1 MGLFNK
7 TNQEESLHL
16 DVFQQV
22 SNICALVATSF
33 DEQDLLEKSLRQT
46 MQLVGATR
54 GSIFLLDSNGKDL
67 TLKFAVGLQR
77 DEQEKM
83 VKKMG
88 EGIIGHVA
96 KLKLPIVV
104 DDIETDDRFHD
115 FKARKSYRTPSFICA
130 PLIIK
135 DKLVGIL
142 NITDKESGLRFTKNE
157 MQLLDFLSSQIALN
171 YRRIELYQKFK
182 SMVKETKTLKD
193 RLGQSD
199 QEAKNLKKQIHIHE
213 RLATIGKLAGGIAHE
228 FNNPLDGVMRYTNL
242 CLEHIKEDE
251 VVRGYLLEIKHG
263 LNRMANIVRNLLACS
278 RNELPHG
285 EQRISF
291 QQALD
296 RSLAS
301 VHTDIEHK
309 NIKIEKKLEGDIP
322 PIRDLG
328 LERILANIIRNAVE
342 AITDNTGKVTIEARC
357 ENDILHIKIRDT
369 GVGIPLG
376 DAQKIFEPFYTTKSI
391 NKGCGLGLT
400 IVGEIVK
407 SYNGK
412 IDVESEPGKQTT
424 FFIDLPLLPLS
435 QRLPEGREPA
445 RQS

>member
-1 MGLFNK
+1 MGLFAK
-7 TNQEESLHL
+7 TEQEESAQL

-22 SNICALVATSF
+22 SDICALVATAIS
-33 DEQDLLEKSLRQT
+33 EEDLLEKSLQRT

-54 GSIFLLDSNGKDL
+54 GSIFLLDSSGKDL
-67 TLKFAVGLQR
+67 TLKIAIGLKEN
-77 DEQEKM
+77 EQKQM

-96 KLKLPIVV
+96 KRKLPIVV

-135 DKLVGIL
+135 DKLIGVI

-182 SMVKETKTLKD
+182 NIVRETKTLKD

-199 QEAKNLKKQIHIHE
+199 QETQNLKKQIHIHE

-242 CLEHIKEDE
+242 CLEHIKDDE

-278 RNELPHG
+278 RNELPRG

-296 RSLAS
+296 RSLGS
-301 VHTDIEHK
+301 VHTEIEHK
-309 NIKIEKKLEGDIP
+309 NIKIEKKIAGDIP
-322 PIRDLG
+322 LIRDLG

-342 AITDNTGKVTIEARC
+342 AIENNDGKITIRAECQNNT
-357 ENDILHIKIRDT
+357 LHVKICDT
-369 GVGIPLG
+369 GVGISAG
-376 DAQKIFEPFYTTKSI
+376 DAEKIFEPFYTTKSI

-400 IVGEIVK
+400 IISEIVK

-412 IDVESEPGKQTT
+412 IYVESEPGKQTT
-424 FFIDLPLLPLS
+424 FFIDLPL
-435 QRLPEGREPA
+435 R
-445 RQS
+445 

>member
-1 MGLFNK
+1 MGLFTK
-7 TNQEESLHL
+7 TEQEESAQL
-16 DVFQQV
+16 DVFQKV
-22 SNICALVATSF
+22 SDICALVATAIS
-33 DEQDLLEKSLRQT
+33 EQDLLEKSLRQT
-46 MQLVGATR
+46 MQFVGATR
-54 GSIFLLDSNGKDL
+54 GSIFLLDPNGKDL
-67 TLKFAVGLQR
+67 IPKIAIGLKK
-77 DEQEKM
+77 DEQKQM

-96 KLKLPIVV
+96 KRKLPIVV

-135 DKLVGIL
+135 DKLIGVV

-182 SMVKETKTLKD
+182 NIVRETQTLKD
-193 RLGQSD
+193 SLGQSD
-199 QEAKNLKKQIHIHE
+199 QEAQNLKKQIHIHE

-242 CLEHIKEDE
+242 CLEHIKDDE

-278 RNELPHG
+278 RNELPQG

-301 VHTDIEHK
+301 VYTDVEHK
-309 NIKIEKKLEGDIP
+309 NIAVEKRIAGDIP
-322 PIRDLG
+322 LIRDLG
-328 LERILANIIRNAVE
+328 LERILSNIIRNAVE
-342 AITDNTGKVTIEARC
+342 AIEDNKGKIAIEARC
-357 ENDILHIKIRDT
+357 QNDTLHIKVQDT
-369 GVGIPLG
+369 GVGVSMA
-376 DAQKIFEPFYTTKSI
+376 DAGKIFEPFYTTKLI

-400 IVGEIVK
+400 IVSEIVK

-412 IDVESEPGKQTT
+412 IYVESEPGKQTA
-424 FFIDLPLLPLS
+424 FFIDLPL
-435 QRLPEGREPA
+435 R
-445 RQS
+445 

>member
-1 MGLFNK
+1 MGLFTK
-7 TNQEESLHL
+7 TEQEESAQL

-22 SNICALVATSF
+22 SDICALVATAIS
-33 DEQDLLEKSLRQT
+33 EEDLLEKSLRRT

-54 GSIFLLDSNGKDL
+54 GSIFLLDPSGKDL
-67 TLKFAVGLQR
+67 TLTTAIGLKK
-77 DEQEKM
+77 DEQKQM

-96 KLKLPIVV
+96 KRKLPIVV
-104 DDIETDDRFHD
+104 DDIETDERFHD

-130 PLIIK
+130 PLLIK
-135 DKLVGIL
+135 DKLIGVI

-182 SMVKETKTLKD
+182 NIVRETKTLQD

-199 QEAKNLKKQIHIHE
+199 QEALDLKKQIHIHE

-242 CLEHIKEDE
+242 CLEHIKDDE

-296 RSLAS
+296 RSLGS
-301 VHTDIEHK
+301 VHTEIEHK
-309 NIKIEKKLEGDIP
+309 NIGVEKKIAGDIP
-322 PIRDLG
+322 LIRDLG

-342 AITDNTGKVTIEARC
+342 AIENNDGKITIGAKC
-357 ENDILHIKIRDT
+357 QNDTLHIKICDT
-369 GVGIPLG
+369 GVGISEG
-376 DAQKIFEPFYTTKSI
+376 DAEKIFEPFYTTKSI

-400 IVGEIVK
+400 IVSEIVK

-412 IDVESEPGKQTT
+412 ISVESEPGKQTT
-424 FFIDLPLLPLS
+424 FFIDLPL
-435 QRLPEGREPA
+435 
-445 RQS
+445 RQ

>member
-1 MGLFNK
+1 MGLFTK
-7 TNQEESLHL
+7 TEQEESAQL

-22 SNICALVATSF
+22 SDICALVATAIN
-33 DEQDLLEKSLRQT
+33 EEDLLEKSLRRT

-54 GSIFLLDSNGKDL
+54 GSIFLLDSSGKDL
-67 TLKFAVGLQR
+67 TLTTAIGLKK
-77 DEQEKM
+77 DEQKQM

-96 KLKLPIVV
+96 KRKLPIVV

-135 DKLVGIL
+135 DKLIGVI

-182 SMVKETKTLKD
+182 NIVRETKTLQD

-199 QEAKNLKKQIHIHE
+199 QEALDLKKQIHIHE

-242 CLEHIKEDE
+242 CLEHIKDDE

-296 RSLAS
+296 RSLGS
-301 VHTDIEHK
+301 VHTEIEHK
-309 NIKIEKKLEGDIP
+309 NIGVEKKIAGDIP
-322 PIRDLG
+322 LIRDLG

-342 AITDNTGKVTIEARC
+342 AIENNDGKITIGAKC
-357 ENDILHIKIRDT
+357 QNDTLHIKICDT
-369 GVGIPLG
+369 GVGISEG
-376 DAQKIFEPFYTTKSI
+376 DEEKIFEPFYTTKSI

-400 IVGEIVK
+400 IVSEIVK

-412 IDVESEPGKQTT
+412 ISVESEPGKQTT
-424 FFIDLPLLPLS
+424 FFIDLPL
-435 QRLPEGREPA
+435 
-445 RQS
+445 RQ

>member
-1 MGLFNK
+1 MGLFTK
-7 TNQEESLHL
+7 TEQEESAQL

-22 SNICALVATSF
+22 SDICALVATAIS
-33 DEQDLLEKSLRQT
+33 EEDLLEKSLRRT

-54 GSIFLLDSNGKDL
+54 GSIFLLDPSGKDL
-67 TLKFAVGLQR
+67 TLTTAIGLKK
-77 DEQEKM
+77 DEQKQM

-96 KLKLPIVV
+96 KRKLPIVV

-130 PLIIK
+130 PLLIK
-135 DKLVGIL
+135 DKLIGVI

-182 SMVKETKTLKD
+182 NIVRETKTLQD

-199 QEAKNLKKQIHIHE
+199 QEALDLKKQIHIHE

-242 CLEHIKEDE
+242 CLEHIKDDE

-296 RSLAS
+296 RSLGS
-301 VHTDIEHK
+301 VHTEIEHK
-309 NIKIEKKLEGDIP
+309 NIKVEKKIEGDIP
-322 PIRDLG
+322 LIRDLG

-342 AITDNTGKVTIEARC
+342 AIENNDGKITIGAKC
-357 ENDILHIKIRDT
+357 QNDTLHIKICDT
-369 GVGIPLG
+369 GVGISEG
-376 DAQKIFEPFYTTKSI
+376 DAEKIFEPFYTTKSI

-400 IVGEIVK
+400 IVSEIVK

-412 IDVESEPGKQTT
+412 ISVESEPGKQTT
-424 FFIDLPLLPLS
+424 FFIDLPL
-435 QRLPEGREPA
+435 
-445 RQS
+445 RQ

>member
-1 MGLFNK
+1 MGLFTK
-7 TNQEESLHL
+7 TEQEESAQL

-22 SNICALVATSF
+22 SDICALVATAIS
-33 DEQDLLEKSLRQT
+33 EEDLLKKSLQRT

-54 GSIFLLDSNGKDL
+54 GSIFLLDPSGKGL
-67 TLKFAVGLQR
+67 TLEIAIGLKKA
-77 DEQEKM
+77 EQKQM

-96 KLKLPIVV
+96 KRKLPIVV
-104 DDIETDDRFHD
+104 DDIETDDRFYD
-115 FKARKSYRTPSFICA
+115 FKARTSYRTPSFICA
-130 PLIIK
+130 PLLIK
-135 DKLVGIL
+135 DKLIGVI

-182 SMVKETKTLKD
+182 NILRETKTLKD

-199 QEAKNLKKQIHIHE
+199 QEAQNLKKQVHIHE

-242 CLEHIKEDE
+242 CLEHIKDDE

-285 EQRISF
+285 EQRVNF

-296 RSLAS
+296 RSLGG
-301 VHTDIEHK
+301 VHTEIEHK
-309 NIKIEKKLEGDIP
+309 NIAIEEKIAGDIP
-322 PIRDLG
+322 LIRDLG

-342 AITDNTGKVTIEARC
+342 AIENNDGKITIGAECQNNT
-357 ENDILHIKIRDT
+357 LHVKISDT
-369 GVGIPLG
+369 GVGISAG
-376 DAQKIFEPFYTTKSI
+376 DAEKIFEPFYTTKSI

-400 IVGEIVK
+400 IVSEIVK
-407 SYNGK
+407 NYNGK
-412 IDVESEPGKQTT
+412 ISVESAPGKQTT
-424 FFIDLPLLPLS
+424 FFIDLPL
-435 QRLPEGREPA
+435 Q
-445 RQS
+445 

>member
-1 MGLFNK
+1 ML
-7 TNQEESLHL
+7 
-16 DVFQQV
+16 
-22 SNICALVATSF
+22 
-33 DEQDLLEKSLRQT
+33 
-46 MQLVGATR
+46 
-54 GSIFLLDSNGKDL
+54 
-67 TLKFAVGLQR
+67 
-77 DEQEKM
+77 
-83 VKKMG
+83 
-88 EGIIGHVA
+88 
-96 KLKLPIVV
+96 
-104 DDIETDDRFHD
+104 
-115 FKARKSYRTPSFICA
+115 
-130 PLIIK
+130 IK
-135 DKLVGIL
+135 DKLIGVI

-182 SMVKETKTLKD
+182 NIVRETKTLQD

-199 QEAKNLKKQIHIHE
+199 QETQNLKKQIHIHE

-242 CLEHIKEDE
+242 CLEHIKDDE

-296 RSLAS
+296 RSLGS
-301 VHTDIEHK
+301 VHTEIEHK
-309 NIKIEKKLEGDIP
+309 NIEIEKKIAGDIP
-322 PIRDLG
+322 LIRDLG

-342 AITDNTGKVTIEARC
+342 AIENNDGKITIGAKCQNNT
-357 ENDILHIKIRDT
+357 LHVKICDT
-369 GVGIPLG
+369 GVGISTG
-376 DAQKIFEPFYTTKSI
+376 DAEKIFEPFYTTKSI

-400 IVGEIVK
+400 IVSEIVK

-412 IDVESEPGKQTT
+412 IYVESDPGKQTT
-424 FFIDLPLLPLS
+424 FFIDLPL
-435 QRLPEGREPA
+435 R
-445 RQS
+445 

>member
-1 MGLFNK
+1 MGLFTK
-7 TNQEESLHL
+7 TEQEENAQL

-22 SNICALVATSF
+22 SDICALVATAIS
-33 DEQDLLEKSLRQT
+33 EEDLLEKSLRRT

-54 GSIFLLDSNGKDL
+54 GSIFLLDPSGKDL
-67 TLKFAVGLQR
+67 TLEIAIGLKK
-77 DEQEKM
+77 DEQKKM

-96 KLKLPIVV
+96 KRKLPIVV

-130 PLIIK
+130 PLLIK
-135 DKLVGIL
+135 DKLIGVI
-142 NITDKESGLRFTKNE
+142 NITDKGSGLRFTKNE

-182 SMVKETKTLKD
+182 NIVRETQTLKD

-199 QEAKNLKKQIHIHE
+199 QETQNLKKQVHIHE

-242 CLEHIKEDE
+242 CLEHIKDDE
-251 VVRGYLLEIKHG
+251 VVRGYLMEIKHG

-296 RSLAS
+296 RSLGS
-301 VHTDIEHK
+301 VHTEIEHK
-309 NIKIEKKLEGDIP
+309 NIEIEKKIAGDIP
-322 PIRDLG
+322 LIRDLG

-342 AITDNTGKVTIEARC
+342 AIENNDGKITIGAECQNNT
-357 ENDILHIKIRDT
+357 LHVNICDT
-369 GVGIPLG
+369 GVGISAG
-376 DAQKIFEPFYTTKSI
+376 DAEKIFEPFYTTKSI

-400 IVGEIVK
+400 IVSEIVK

-412 IDVESEPGKQTT
+412 IYVESEPGKQTT
-424 FFIDLPLLPLS
+424 FFIDLPL
-435 QRLPEGREPA
+435 R
-445 RQS
+445 

>member
-1 MGLFNK
+1 MGLFAK
-7 TNQEESLHL
+7 TEQEDRTQL
-16 DVFQQV
+16 DAFRQI
-22 SNICALVATSF
+22 SEICALVATALN
-33 DEQDLLEKSLRQT
+33 EHDLLEKSLQQT

-54 GSIFLLDSNGKDL
+54 GSIFLLDPNGKDL
-67 TLKFAVGLQR
+67 TLKIAIGLKK
-77 DEQEKM
+77 DEQKQL

-96 KLKLPIVV
+96 KRKLPIVV

-135 DKLVGIL
+135 DQLIGVI

-182 SMVKETKTLKD
+182 NIVRETKTLKD

-199 QEAKNLKKQIHIHE
+199 QEAQNLKKQIHIHE

-228 FNNPLDGVMRYTNL
+228 FNNPLDGVMRYANL
-242 CLEHIKEDE
+242 CLEHIKDDE

-263 LNRMANIVRNLLACS
+263 LNRMATIVKNLLACS

-285 EQRISF
+285 EQLISF
-291 QQALD
+291 QQALE

-301 VHTDIEHK
+301 MHTEIEHK
-309 NIKIEKKLEGDIP
+309 NIHIEKKLAGEIP
-322 PIRDLG
+322 PIKDLG
-328 LERILANIIRNAVE
+328 LERILINIIRNAIE
-342 AITDNTGKVTIEARC
+342 AIEDNNGKITIEAKC
-357 ENDILHIKIRDT
+357 QNNTIQIKIHDT
-369 GVGIPLG
+369 GIGI
-376 DAQKIFEPFYTTKSI
+376 ASSETEKIFEPFYTTKAI
-391 NKGCGLGLT
+391 NKGSGLGLT
-400 IVGEIVK
+400 IVSEVVK
-407 SYNGK
+407 AYNGR

-424 FFIDLPLLPLS
+424 FSIDLPL
-435 QRLPEGREPA
+435 R
-445 RQS
+445 

>member
-1 MGLFNK
+1 MGLFTK
-7 TNQEESLHL
+7 TEQEESTQL

-22 SNICALVATSF
+22 SDICALVATAISE
-33 DEQDLLEKSLRQT
+33 DDLLEKSLQQT
-46 MQLVGATR
+46 MRLVGATR
-54 GSIFLLDSNGKDL
+54 GSIFLLDSSGKDL
-67 TLKFAVGLQR
+67 TLKIAIGLKK
-77 DEQEKM
+77 DEQKQM

-96 KLKLPIVV
+96 KRKLPIVV
-104 DDIETDDRFHD
+104 DDIETDERFHD

-135 DKLVGIL
+135 DKLIGVI
-142 NITDKESGLRFTKNE
+142 NIADKESGLHFTKNE

-182 SMVKETKTLKD
+182 NIVRETQTLKD

-242 CLEHIKEDE
+242 CLEHIKDDE

-263 LNRMANIVRNLLACS
+263 LNRMATIVKNLLACS

-285 EQRISF
+285 EQFINF
-291 QQALD
+291 QQALE

-301 VHTDIEHK
+301 VRMDIEYK
-309 NIKIEKKLEGDIP
+309 NIRVEKRIGDEIP
-322 PIRDLG
+322 PVKDLG
-328 LERILANIIRNAVE
+328 LERILTNIIRNAAE
-342 AITDNTGKVTIEARC
+342 AIEGNSGRITIEAKC
-357 ENDILHIKIRDT
+357 QDDILHIKIHDT
-369 GVGIPLG
+369 GVGIAAG
-376 DAQKIFEPFYTTKSI
+376 ETEKIFEPFYTTKEI
-391 NKGCGLGLT
+391 NKGSGLGLT
-400 IVGEIVK
+400 IVSEVIKG
-407 SYNGK
+407 YNGK
-412 IDVESEPGKQTT
+412 IAVESEPGKQTT
-424 FFIDLPLLPLS
+424 FFIDLPL
-435 QRLPEGREPA
+435 R
-445 RQS
+445 

>member
-1 MGLFNK
+1 MGFFAK
-7 TNQEESLHL
+7 TDQEESTQL

-22 SNICALVATSF
+22 SNICALVSTAIS
-33 DEQDLLEKSLRQT
+33 EQDLLEESLRQT

-67 TLKFAVGLQR
+67 ALKTAIGLKK
-77 DEQEKM
+77 DEQKQM
-83 VKKMG
+83 LKKMG

-96 KLKLPIVV
+96 KRKLPIVV

-135 DKLVGIL
+135 DKLIGVI

-182 SMVKETKTLKD
+182 SIVRETQTLKD

-199 QEAKNLKKQIHIHE
+199 QEAENLKKQVHIHE

-242 CLEHIKEDE
+242 CLEHIKDDE
-251 VVRGYLLEIKHG
+251 VVRGYLLEVKHG

-309 NIKIEKKLEGDIP
+309 NIKIEKKIEGDIP
-322 PIRDLG
+322 LIRDLG

-342 AITDNTGKVTIEARC
+342 AIEDNDGKIMIEAKC
-357 ENDILHIKIRDT
+357 QDGMLNLKIHDT
-369 GVGIPLG
+369 GIGISPE
-376 DAQKIFEPFYTTKSI
+376 ATEKIFEPFYTTKSI

-407 SYNGK
+407 AYNGK
-412 IDVESEPGKQTT
+412 IHVKSDPGKQTT
-424 FFIDLPLLPLS
+424 FFIDLPL
-435 QRLPEGREPA
+435 Q
-445 RQS
+445 

>member
-1 MGLFNK
+1 MGLFTK
-7 TNQEESLHL
+7 TEQEESAQL

-22 SNICALVATSF
+22 SDICALVATAIS
-33 DEQDLLEKSLRQT
+33 EEDLLEKSLQRT

-54 GSIFLLDSNGKDL
+54 GSIFLLDPSGKDL
-67 TLKFAVGLQR
+67 TLEIAIGLKK
-77 DEQEKM
+77 DEQKQM

-96 KLKLPIVV
+96 KRKLPIVV

-130 PLIIK
+130 PLLIK
-135 DKLVGIL
+135 DKLIGVI

-182 SMVKETKTLKD
+182 NIVRETQTLKD

-199 QEAKNLKKQIHIHE
+199 QETQNLKKQVHIHE

-242 CLEHIKEDE
+242 CLEHIKDDE

-296 RSLAS
+296 RSLGS
-301 VHTDIEHK
+301 VQTEIEHK
-309 NIKIEKKLEGDIP
+309 NIEVEKKIVGDIP
-322 PIRDLG
+322 LIRDLG

-342 AITDNTGKVTIEARC
+342 AIDSNDGKITIGAECQKNT
-357 ENDILHIKIRDT
+357 LHVKICDT
-369 GVGIPLG
+369 GAGISAG
-376 DAQKIFEPFYTTKSI
+376 DAEKIFEPFYTTKSI

-400 IVGEIVK
+400 IVSEIVK

-412 IDVESEPGKQTT
+412 IYVESEPGKQTT
-424 FFIDLPLLPLS
+424 FFIDLPL
-435 QRLPEGREPA
+435 R
-445 RQS
+445 

>member
-1 MGLFNK
+1 MKLFTK
-7 TNQEESLHL
+7 TEQKESTQL

-22 SNICALVATSF
+22 SDICALVATSIS
-33 DEQDLLEKSLRQT
+33 EEDLLEKSLQQT
-46 MQLVGATR
+46 MRLVGAAR
-54 GSIFLLDSNGKDL
+54 GSIFLLNPNGKDL
-67 TLKFAVGLQR
+67 TLKVAIGLKES
-77 DEQEKM
+77 EQKQIM
-83 VKKMG
+83 KKMG

-96 KLKLPIVV
+96 KRKLPIVV

-135 DKLVGIL
+135 DKLVGVI

-182 SMVKETKTLKD
+182 NIVRETKTLKD

-199 QEAKNLKKQIHIHE
+199 QETQNLKKQIHIHE

-242 CLEHIKEDE
+242 CLEHIKDDE
-251 VVRGYLLEIKHG
+251 VVRGYLLEVKHG

-296 RSLAS
+296 RSLTNIR
-301 VHTDIEHK
+301 TDIEHK
-309 NIKIEKKLEGDIP
+309 NIKLEEKIEEGLP
-322 PIRDLG
+322 LIRDLG
-328 LERILANIIRNAVE
+328 LERILTNVIRNAVE
-342 AITDNTGKVTIEARC
+342 AIEGPKGKVTIEAKSQK
-357 ENDILHIKIRDT
+357 DILHIKISDT
-369 GVGIPLG
+369 GVGISIG
-376 DAQKIFEPFYTTKSI
+376 DAEKIFEPFYTTKSI

-400 IVGEIVK
+400 IVSEIVK

-412 IDVESEPGKQTT
+412 IYVESVPGKQTT
-424 FFIDLPLLPLS
+424 FFISLPLN
-435 QRLPEGREPA
+435 
-445 RQS
+445 

>member
-1 MGLFNK
+1 MGLFTK
-7 TNQEESLHL
+7 TEQEESAQL

-22 SNICALVATSF
+22 SDICALVATAIS
-33 DEQDLLEKSLRQT
+33 EEDLLEKSLQRT

-54 GSIFLLDSNGKDL
+54 GSIFLLDPSGKDL
-67 TLKFAVGLQR
+67 TLKNAIGLKK
-77 DEQEKM
+77 DEQKQM

-96 KLKLPIVV
+96 KRKLPIVV
-104 DDIETDDRFHD
+104 DDIETDERFHD

-130 PLIIK
+130 PLLIK
-135 DKLVGIL
+135 DKLIGVI

-157 MQLLDFLSSQIALN
+157 MQLLDFISSQIALN

-182 SMVKETKTLKD
+182 NIVRETKTLQD

-199 QEAKNLKKQIHIHE
+199 QETKNLKKQIHIHE

-242 CLEHIKEDE
+242 CLEHIKDDE
-251 VVRGYLLEIKHG
+251 VVRGYLLEIQQG

-296 RSLAS
+296 RSLGS
-301 VHTDIEHK
+301 MHTEIEHK
-309 NIKIEKKLEGDIP
+309 NIKIEKKIAGDIP
-322 PIRDLG
+322 LIRDMG

-342 AITDNTGKVTIEARC
+342 AIESSNGKITIEAKC
-357 ENDILHIKIRDT
+357 QNDTLHIKICDT
-369 GVGIPLG
+369 GDGIPEG
-376 DAQKIFEPFYTTKSI
+376 DTEKIFEPFYTTKSI

-400 IVGEIVK
+400 IVSEIVK

-412 IDVESEPGKQTT
+412 IYVESDPGKQTT
-424 FFIDLPLLPLS
+424 FFIDLPL
-435 QRLPEGREPA
+435 R
-445 RQS
+445 

>member
-1 MGLFNK
+1 MGLFTK
-7 TNQEESLHL
+7 TEQEESAQL

-22 SNICALVATSF
+22 SDICALVATAIS
-33 DEQDLLEKSLRQT
+33 EEDLLEKSLRRT

-54 GSIFLLDSNGKDL
+54 GSIFLLDSSGKDL
-67 TLKFAVGLQR
+67 TLTTAIGLKK
-77 DEQEKM
+77 DEQKQM

-96 KLKLPIVV
+96 KRKLPIVV

-130 PLIIK
+130 PLLIK
-135 DKLVGIL
+135 DKLIGVI

-182 SMVKETKTLKD
+182 NIVRETKTLQD

-199 QEAKNLKKQIHIHE
+199 QEALDLKKQIHIHE

-242 CLEHIKEDE
+242 CLEHIKDDE

-296 RSLAS
+296 RSLGS
-301 VHTDIEHK
+301 VHTEIEHK
-309 NIKIEKKLEGDIP
+309 NIGVEKEIAGDIP
-322 PIRDLG
+322 LIRDLG

-342 AITDNTGKVTIEARC
+342 AIENNDGKITIGAKC
-357 ENDILHIKIRDT
+357 QNDTLHIKICDT
-369 GVGIPLG
+369 GVGISEG
-376 DAQKIFEPFYTTKSI
+376 DAEKIFEPFYTTKSI

-400 IVGEIVK
+400 IVSEIVK

-412 IDVESEPGKQTT
+412 ISVESEPGKQTT
-424 FFIDLPLLPLS
+424 FFIDLPL
-435 QRLPEGREPA
+435 
-445 RQS
+445 RQ